1 MSLIELTTVTK
12 SYGPNQVI
20 NDATLSIDAG
30 EVIAIIGKS
39 GSGKSTLLRCL
50 NGLERISGGSITI
63 GGEPISYE
71 KAKLRALRRRVAI
84 VFQGYNLFPHL
95 TVEENVALA
104 PRVTGKANPRD
115 ALSLAHRYLERVGL
129 ADKLRSHPRDLSGGQ
144 QQRVAIARALAV
156 QPEILLLD
164 EVTAALD
171 PELVG
176 EVLRVLG
183 ELAEQGLTMVL
194 VTHEIAF
201 ARKAADRVAFMHEGR
216 LHEVG
221 PAEET
226 IGNPKT
232 PELRKFLSSV
242 G

>member
-1 MSLIELTTVTK
+1 MSLIELNAVTK
-12 SYGPNQVI
+12 SYGSHQVI
-20 NDATLSIDAG
+20 YDATLSIAAG
-30 EVIAIIGKS
+30 EVIALIGKS

-50 NGLERISGGSITI
+50 NGLEQISGGSLTI
-63 GGEPISYE
+63 AGTPISYE
-71 KAKLRALRRRVAI
+71 KAKLRALRRKVAI

-95 TVEENVALA
+95 TVEDNVALA
-104 PRVTGKANPRD
+104 PRVTGKASGTE
-115 ALSLAHRYLERVGL
+115 ALKLAHRYLERVGL
-129 ADKLRSHPRDLSGGQ
+129 ADKFRAHPRDLSGGQ

-176 EVLRVLG
+176 EVLTVLG

-201 ARKAADRVAFMHEGR
+201 ARKAANRIAFMHQGR

-221 PAEET
+221 PAEAT
-226 IGNPKT
+226 ISDPQT
-232 PELRKFLSSV
+232 AELQKFLSAV
-242 G
+242 R

>member
-1 MSLIELTTVTK
+1 MSFINLANVQK
-12 SYGPNQVI
+12 SYGAHQVI
-20 NDATLSIDAG
+20 HNATLSINAG
-30 EVIAIIGKS
+30 EVIALIGKS

-63 GGEPISYE
+63 GDTPMSYE

-104 PRVTGKANPRD
+104 PRVTGKASGRE
-115 ALSLAHRYLERVGL
+115 ALALAHGFLDRVGL
-129 ADKLRSHPRDLSGGQ
+129 TEKYKAHPRDLSGGQ

-176 EVLRVLG
+176 EVLKVLG
-183 ELAEQGLTMVL
+183 ELAKQGLTMIL

-201 ARKAADRVAFMHEGR
+201 AQKAAHRVAFMHQGH

-221 PAEET
+221 PAAQT
-226 IGNPKT
+226 ITNPQT
-232 PELRKFLSSV
+232 AELQKFLSAV
-242 G
+242 H

>member
-1 MSLIELTTVTK
+1 MSNIELKNIQK
-12 SYGPNQVI
+12 SYGSHQVI
-20 NDATLSIDAG
+20 HDATLSITSG
-30 EVIAIIGKS
+30 EVIALVGKS

-50 NGLERISGGSITI
+50 NGLERISGGSLTI
-63 GGEPISYE
+63 GGTPISYD
-71 KAKLRALRRRVAI
+71 KAALRALRRRVAI

-104 PRVTGKANPRD
+104 PRVTGKADGRE
-115 ALSLAHRYLERVGL
+115 ALTLAHRYLDRVGL
-129 ADKLRSHPRDLSGGQ
+129 SDKFRAHPRDLSGGQ

-176 EVLRVLG
+176 EVLTVLS

-201 ARKAADRVAFMHEGR
+201 ARKAAHRVAFMHQGR

-221 PAEET
+221 PAAQT
-226 IGNPKT
+226 ITAPQT
-232 PELRKFLSSV
+232 AELQKFLSSTH
-242 G
+242 